1 MAWYE
6 AHQTLAKHPKTL
18 RLASLLKCERR
29 YAVGLL
35 HDLFSWGL
43 DAAKKDGSLPGLS
56 ADEIAIALD
65 FSGKKGADA
74 VSALLDSGYLENV
87 DGTFRIHDWYDYAG
101 KFSEQR
107 EADKKRKKDAKNKKL
122 FTDSSEKSGGIPSEI
137 HRTSSGNPP
146 VTVPIPN
153 LTNNTRDSVCD
164 TRARAGARETPP
176 DPDPDPERWGEFWDA
191 YPRKSGGDIREACME
206 YMRVID
212 SGVPPDTLISAA
224 TALAQRT
231 TPDMFRYLPSA
242 EKWLRNKGWLE
253 KPPDGGIKT
262 SNPFL
267 RMMIREGATL
277 DDRGSD

>member
-56 ADEIAIALD
+56 ADEIALALD
-65 FSGKKGADA
+65 FSGKKGTNA
-74 VSALLDSGYLENV
+74 VSALLDSGYLETV
-87 DGTFRIHDWYDYAG
+87 DGTFKIHDWYDYAG

-107 EADKKRKKDAKNKKL
+107 EADKKRKKEAKNKKL
-122 FTDSSEKSGGIPSEI
+122 NMESAENSGGNPAEFR
-137 HRTSSGNPP
+137 RTDSGNPP

-153 LTNNTRDSVCD
+153 LTNNTKDSVCSA
-164 TRARAGARETPP
+164 RAHAGARD
-176 DPDPDPERWGEFWDA
+176 DPDRWGEFWEV

-206 YMRVID
+206 YMSAI
-212 SGVPPDTLISAA
+212 SHGVDPETLIKAA
-224 TALAQRT
+224 RELAERTA
-231 TPDMFRYLPSA
+231 PDAFRYLPSA
-242 EKWLRNKGWLE
+242 EKWLRNQGWLE
-253 KPPDGGIKT
+253 KVPEEKPKERRVTTFMDV
-262 SNPFL
+262 
-267 RMMIREGATL
+267 
-277 DDRGSD
+277 